1 MISVGEKPLEQGA
14 FTCVERE
21 EEEGRRRRRRRRRKQ
36 VCAYIISFE
45 KLFEF
50 LHTLFHNFSLSSS
63 TECEICKS
71 ILSSLNLEHTFFN
84 RL

>member
-1 MISVGEKPLEQGA
+1 MWKE
-14 FTCVERE
+14 
-21 EEEGRRRRRRRRRKQ
+21 RRRKGGGGGGGGGNEF
-36 VCAYIISFE
+36 VHISFE

>member
-1 MISVGEKPLEQGA
+1 MGEKPLEQGA
-14 FTCVERE
+14 FACVERE
-21 EEEGRRRRRRRRRKQ
+21 EEEGRRREEGGGGGNEF
-36 VCAYIISFE
+36 VCISFE